1 VHEGDIYTEK
11 RAAKWAPA
19 CEAPS
24 WPCKPAFPEMK
35 ARGKGRI
42 VLTSSIKGP
51 FTGYRGWAHYTQ
63 AGVSADAVARELGK
77 A

>member
-1 VHEGDIYTEK
+1 
-11 RAAKWAPA
+11 
-19 CEAPS
+19 
-24 WPCKPAFPEMK
+24 MK